1 MDEAPL
7 VTLASPQIG
16 GQVELTEL
24 ANGFRIVTERMEGI
38 ASASIGVWVGVGAR
52 HETVE
57 ENGIAHFLE
66 HMAFKGTERRSALDI
81 AEEIERVGGWI
92 NAYTSREITAYYAR
106 MLGEDVPLAF
116 DIIADILRHSVF
128 DPHEIEIERGVIL
141 QEIGQT
147 RDTPDDIIFD
157 WLQETAFPDQ
167 PVGRPILGPPENVRR
182 FGPGDFRAFVARHYR
197 PCSMVLSAAGAVDH
211 DALVRLAEAAFGD
224 MERAAAPRAEPAR
237 FAGGERLEEKALE
250 QAHYLL
256 ALPVPGYRDPEY
268 ITAQLVATALG
279 GGMSSRLFQ
288 EIREKRGLC
297 YAIHAQSS
305 HHADSG
311 LLTVYAGTGGEEL
324 GELAGL
330 VADEIARAAAD
341 FTAEEIDRARAQL
354 RAGMLMGLEAASS
367 RAERNARTLFMH
379 GRVVPPEETLAQIA
393 AVSRD
398 RARDF
403 LAGIAKRGALVQ
415 VAYGPVAGALP
426 REEIAARLAGGGGAG
441 AG

>member
-1 MDEAPL
+1 MADASLVAVPAP
-7 VTLASPQIG
+7 VIG
-16 GQVELTEL
+16 GQVEMTEL
-24 ANGFRIVTERMEGI
+24 ANGFRVVTERMEGI
-38 ASASIGVWVGVGAR
+38 ASAAIGIWVGVGAR
-52 HETVE
+52 HEAAG

-106 MLGEDVPLAF
+106 MLGEDVPRAF

-128 DPHEIEIERGVIL
+128 DPREIEIERGVIL

-167 PVGRPILGPPENVRR
+167 PIGRPILGPPENVRR
-182 FGPGDFRAFVARHYR
+182 FGPQDFRAFVARHYQ
-197 PCSMVLSAAGAVDH
+197 PGSMVLSAAGMVDH
-211 DALVRLAEAAFGD
+211 EALVRLAEAAFGD
-224 MERAAAPRAEPAR
+224 MERAAAPAAAPAR
-237 FAGGERLEEKALE
+237 FVGGERLEEKALE

-256 ALPVPGYRDPEY
+256 GLPVPGYRDPGY
-268 ITAQLVATALG
+268 ITAQVVTTALG

-341 FTAEEIDRARAQL
+341 LTDEEIDRARAQL
-354 RAGMLMGLEAASS
+354 RAGMLMGLEAAAS

-379 GRVVPPEETLAQIA
+379 GRVVPPEETLAEIA
-393 AVSRD
+393 AVTRD

-403 LAGIAKRGALVQ
+403 LGEIAGEGALVQ
-415 VAYGPVAGALP
+415 IAYGPVARALP
-426 REEIAARLAGGGGAG
+426 REEIAARLAGGASGGAG
-441 AG
+441 